1 MTAFPH
7 IIKPRKLN
15 SFRALR
21 AIFRL
26 HKALEESRRREEGA
40 WTNRN
45 HYCTHI
51 NIIGTEILGPR
62 LNSFKGGN
70 CSPEA
75 VSRETRNLIERLEA
89 ENSEL
94 RKLIK

>member
-7 IIKPRKLN
+7 ITKPRKLN

-26 HKALEESRRREEGA
+26 HKALLEQKKQTESA

-45 HYCTHI
+45 HYCKHI

-75 VSRETRNLIERLEA
+75 VSRETLNYILRLEE
-89 ENSEL
+89 ENAKL
-94 RKLIK
+94 RAMIR